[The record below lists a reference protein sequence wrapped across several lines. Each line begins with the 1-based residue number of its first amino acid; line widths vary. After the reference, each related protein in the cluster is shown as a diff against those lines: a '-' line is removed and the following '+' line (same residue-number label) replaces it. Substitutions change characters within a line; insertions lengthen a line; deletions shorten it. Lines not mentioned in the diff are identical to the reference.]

1 MKFIRINV
9 IESLTNTNEI
19 HPYEETEILFLIFL
33 IRMNYVRIYKL
44 NPLTYIN
51 NQTKTMKSNSIN
63 GEKDETY
70 LDGGAAPKC
79 RSSMAPKEGEEE
91 AWRRAT
97 KEKTTAKK
105 KKKKRN
111 TGWVRVFV
119 FKFKVEAFLSIQVKC
134 WVHQQ

>member
-1 MKFIRINV
+1 MKFIHINV

-79 RSSMAPKEGEEE
+79 SHHLVILVDMII
-91 AWRRAT
+91 T
-97 KEKTTAKK
+97 KAKGSETPWPPIIPQ
-105 KKKKRN
+105 R
-111 TGWVRVFV
+111 W
-119 FKFKVEAFLSIQVKC
+119 
-134 WVHQQ
+134 